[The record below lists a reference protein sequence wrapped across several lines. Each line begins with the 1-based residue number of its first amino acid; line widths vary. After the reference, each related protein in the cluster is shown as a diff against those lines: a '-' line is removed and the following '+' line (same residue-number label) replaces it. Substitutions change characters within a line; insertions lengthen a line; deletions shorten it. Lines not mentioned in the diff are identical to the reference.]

1 MGENFIIRDDVPY
14 YKSTLAHLLDTRR
27 ISLEEP
33 SASNLPSEVN
43 PLELVMS
50 LLGAHVTVVRVKD
63 ECTRG
68 DLMSCL
74 GKLKSF
80 MRTGE
85 ALKVVRC
92 LEKQDDLLMR
102 SSMDE
107 SFHVSEV
114 CRFTDDFQK
123 ENLDG

>member
-14 YKSTLAHLLDTRR
+14 YKSTLAHLLDKRHV
-27 ISLEEP
+27 SLEEP

-43 PLELVMS
+43 PLELVLS

-68 DLMSCL
+68 DLMGCL
-74 GKLKSF
+74 GKLKPF
-80 MRTGE
+80 LRTGDT
-85 ALKVVRC
+85 LKVVRC

-102 SSMDE
+102 SAMEE
-107 SFHVSEV
+107 SFRTSDV
-114 CRFTDDFQK
+114 CKFTDEFQK
-123 ENLDG
+123 ENVDG